1 MGYDDLTFS
10 NRAKLL
16 ARKDEWARRDIEDA
30 YDDCLLAVFK
40 IRTDDF
46 TKLASGKKI
55 AENDAQSVGDWLIA
69 MADDIEREILRRKA
83 ARLAKG
89 KSDDR

>member
-1 MGYDDLTFS
+1 MAYDDLTFS

-16 ARKDEWARRDIEDA
+16 ARKEEWARRDIESC
-30 YDDCLLAVFK
+30 YDDCLAAVFK

-55 AENDAQSVGDWLIA
+55 EGNDTQTLGDWLIA
-69 MADDIEREILRRKA
+69 MADDIEREIRLRKK
-83 ARLAKG
+83 ARLAIGEK
-89 KSDDR
+89 R

>member
-16 ARKDEWARRDIEDA
+16 ARKDEWARRDIENA
-30 YDDCLLAVFK
+30 YDDCLAAVFK

-46 TKLASGKKI
+46 TKLATGKKI

-69 MADDIEREILRRKA
+69 MADDIEREIRLRKK
-83 ARLAKG
+83 ARLAIGEK
-89 KSDDR
+89 R